1 MEATLLDTSVYE
13 QLEAARARIRMLE
26 ADLNHL
32 LGIQPDYAITRY
44 YEAPLPQHDVALLLD
59 SAPIALYTVAW
70 DGTVTFAQG
79 RAFAEIGVR
88 AEQIVGANIFLLF
101 RDDPDVIHA
110 HRQAL
115 NGSAARYTTT
125 VVERSFEAW
134 VMPTEGGMVGV
145 VVEAIAL

>member
-1 MEATLLDTSVYE
+1 MEAALLDTSVYE
-13 QLEAARARIRMLE
+13 QLEAAHTRIRMLE
-26 ADLNHL
+26 ADLNQL
-32 LGIQPDYAITRY
+32 LGIQPDYAAAY
-44 YEAPLPQHDVALLLD
+44 YDAPLPQHDVELLLD

-88 AEQIVGANIFLLF
+88 PQQVVGANIFLLF
-101 RDDPDVIHA
+101 RDDPDVIYA

-125 VVERSFEAW
+125 VVERAFEAW
-134 VMPTEGGMVGV
+134 VMPTEGGVVGV
-145 VVEAIAL
+145 VVEAVR